1 MFQLCQ
7 MGDLKGHNRGN
18 GGKGKFREITAE
30 FLDSGSP
37 IDLKQDD

>member
-7 MGDLKGHNRGN
+7 MGDLKGHNREN
-18 GGKGKFREITAE
+18 EGKGKFREITAE
-30 FLDSGSP
+30 FLDSGSA

>member
-1 MFQLCQ
+1 